1 MRGPQ
6 DLQILV
12 RTAERGSV
20 SAAARELGVSP
31 AVASLA
37 IKRLE
42 DELAVCC
49 ACAPPAACG

>member
-1 MRGPQ
+1 MRGLQ

-37 IKRLE
+37 I
-42 DELAVCC
+42 
-49 ACAPPAACG
+49 